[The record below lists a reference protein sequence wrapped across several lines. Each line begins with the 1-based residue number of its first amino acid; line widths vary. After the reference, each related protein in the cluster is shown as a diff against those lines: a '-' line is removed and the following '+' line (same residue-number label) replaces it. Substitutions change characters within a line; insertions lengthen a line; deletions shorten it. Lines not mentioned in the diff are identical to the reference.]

1 MVYHRYRDCFC
12 CIASH
17 YKGDLIVSKG
27 ISYILIF
34 KWLDILMSYVIS

>member
-27 ISYILIF
+27 ILVVELLVDALY
-34 KWLDILMSYVIS
+34 